1 MSNPFLPEVPPG
13 ARQYDADL
21 HLRLFKLLDELDEG
35 VRAALAAA
43 LAASAGTTTGN
54 TTKRMA
60 MAGGLAAL
68 PVNLGFAG
76 FAFTA
81 TGAGTNTAATPTTTN
96 ALTSLYRSRINSTA
110 AVNTGGSL
118 NTGLA
123 GAWLGNA
130 AGLGGFTARHVFGIE
145 TPQAGMRVAVGLFPN
160 VAVSMAVEPSTYL
173 NSVFVGADSGDANL
187 QLMNNDGAGA
197 CTKLDLGASFP
208 KGTAG
213 ALYRLTLSAAANGT
227 EVAYTVERLDV
238 AATASGSVNAN
249 IPANT
254 FFMTPQTAFGNGTT
268 AAIAIG
274 AYIRNELETPY

>member
-13 ARQYDADL
+13 ARQYDSDL
-21 HLRLFKLLDELDEG
+21 SLRLFNLLDGLDEG

-43 LAASAGTTTGN
+43 LAASSSGTVAQ

-68 PVNLGFAG
+68 PVTFGFAG

-96 ALTSLYRSRINSTA
+96 ALTSLYRSRVNSTA

-118 NTGLA
+118 NTGLG

-160 VAVSMAVEPSTYL
+160 AAVSMAVEPSTYL
-173 NSVFVGADSGDANL
+173 NSVFVGADSTDANL
-187 QLMNNDGAGA
+187 QLMSNDGAGA
-197 CTKLDLGASFP
+197 CTKVDLGANFP

-238 AATASGSVNAN
+238 AATTSGVVNAN
-249 IPANT
+249 LPANT

-274 AYIRNELETPY
+274 AYIRNELEMPY